1 VINFRFNIVNV
12 PLSNNSYQKIENLI
26 KWLYN
31 RLFQKNSY
39 ITERY
44 RPIIVNRV
52 DKNLLDNTS
61 DVAILMRGEVI
72 NNDEF
77 TKNTLKM
84 YRINYPKAPIYLST
98 WDYCIDNNLVS
109 FLQNHNIKLIASKFK
124 KPKVGYK
131 NNNLQITGNEK
142 GLELI
147 IKDNIKY
154 SLSTRT
160 DQRLYSTNIL
170 LYLKNLI
177 SIYPYEKSSN
187 RDHQVNRLVAMSFD
201 TFMFRLYGLGDMFL
215 FGLTK
220 DVYNYWNNSK
230 DTRIFKKDFYNKPQS
245 LKSIA
250 KLRLV
255 EVYFMTEFLKRNGHD
270 INWSFKDHLEV
281 LKKRFI
287 IIDSHSLDFF
297 WPKYSFFEE
306 RYKDFEDI
314 RYKEISHLDW
324 LLIQKDKL
332 KFDEKILDLK
342 W

>member
-1 VINFRFNIVNV
+1 MG
-12 PLSNNSYQKIENLI
+12 L
-26 KWLYN
+26 
-31 RLFQKNSY
+31 
-39 ITERY
+39 
-44 RPIIVNRV
+44 
-52 DKNLLDNTS
+52 
-61 DVAILMRGEVI
+61 
-72 NNDEF
+72 
-77 TKNTLKM
+77 
-84 YRINYPKAPIYLST
+84 
-98 WDYCIDNNLVS
+98 CIDNNLVS
-109 FLQNHNIKLIASKFK
+109 FLHSHNIKLIVSKFK

-187 RDHQVNRLVAMSFD
+187 RDYQVNRLVAMSFD

-220 DVYNYWNNSK
+220 NVYNYWNNGK
-230 DTRIFKKDFYNKPQS
+230 DTRIFKKDFYNKPLS

-250 KLRLV
+250 KLREA
-255 EVYFMTEFLKRNGHD
+255 EVYFMTEFLKRNGHNID
-270 INWSFKDHLEV
+270 CSIKDYLEV

-287 IIDSHSLDFF
+287 IIDSQSLDFF

-314 RYKEISHLDW
+314 RYKEISHFDW
-324 LLIQKDKL
+324 LLIRKDKL

>member
-1 VINFRFNIVNV
+1 MVNFKFNIITV
-12 PLSNNSYQKIENLI
+12 PLANNFYQKIEI
-26 KWLYN
+26 FTRWLYN
-31 RLFQKNSY
+31 RIFQNNRY

-44 RPIIVNRV
+44 RPIIVNKV
-52 DKNLLDNTS
+52 DKNLLDNTL
-61 DVAILMRGEVI
+61 DVAILMRGQVI

-84 YRINYPKAPIYLST
+84 YRLNYPKAPIYLST

-109 FLQNHNIKLIASKFK
+109 FLRNHDIKLIVSKFK

-131 NNNLQITGNEK
+131 NNNLQITANVE
-142 GLELI
+142 GLEMI
-147 IKDNIKY
+147 MKDNIKY

-160 DQRLYSTNIL
+160 DQRFYSKNIH

-177 SIYPYEKSSN
+177 SIYPYKKSSDG
-187 RDHQVNRLVAMSFD
+187 DHQINRLVAMSFD
-201 TFMFRLYGLGDMFL
+201 TFIFRLYGLGDMFL

-220 DVYNYWNNSK
+220 DVLNYWNNSK
-230 DTRIFKKDFYNKPQS
+230 DTRIFKKDFYSKPLS
-245 LKSIA
+245 MRSIA
-250 KLRLV
+250 KLREA
-255 EVYFMTEFLKRNGHD
+255 EVYFMTEFLKRNGHEID
-270 INWSFKDHLEV
+270 WSFKDHLEV

-287 IIDSHSLDFF
+287 IIDSYALDFF

-306 RYKDFEDI
+306 RFKDFEDI
-314 RYKEISHLDW
+314 RFKEISHFDW

-332 KFDEKILDLK
+332 KLDEKILDLE